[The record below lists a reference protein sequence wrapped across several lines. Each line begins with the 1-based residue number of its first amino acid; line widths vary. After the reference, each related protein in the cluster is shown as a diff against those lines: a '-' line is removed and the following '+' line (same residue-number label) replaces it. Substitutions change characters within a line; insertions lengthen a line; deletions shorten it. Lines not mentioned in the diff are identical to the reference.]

1 MLKLAPFCIGENH
14 RSQHETDREHLSRL
28 HAAILCL
35 PYRRPYEVNPETRA
49 PPKAWRLAARI
60 VGKLRLSD
68 RVAEAARQSPTA
80 TSFRPPDSSPR
91 PFRLLAK
98 SCRSKPAS

>member
-1 MLKLAPFCIGENH
+1 LKLAPFCIGENH

-35 PYRRPYEVNPETRA
+35 PYRQGLIELDRETRA
-49 PPKAWRLAARI
+49 PPKPWRIAARI

-68 RVAEAARQSPTA
+68 RAAEAAR
-80 TSFRPPDSSPR
+80 
-91 PFRLLAK
+91 
-98 SCRSKPAS
+98 